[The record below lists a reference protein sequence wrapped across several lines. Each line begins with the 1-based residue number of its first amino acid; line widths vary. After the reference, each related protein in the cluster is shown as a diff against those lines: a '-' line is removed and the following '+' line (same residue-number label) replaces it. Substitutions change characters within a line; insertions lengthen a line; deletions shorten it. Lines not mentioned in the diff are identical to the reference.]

1 MKKQWVFAV
10 ALLAFSA
17 SAIAVDGYKDLKFGM
32 SEKEIISTK
41 TCSFRKIPTNEKGF
55 DEYYCSNFKFGDK
68 KTKAYLF
75 FINGEFLRIGIEQSP
90 DDFESLFTS
99 LTAKYGEPS
108 SRPTKSDLDAL
119 QKIPGSQAAVRF
131 DKDTVYL
138 LFTTDE
144 DDMSQHLALVYTDPN
159 YDTKYVALKN
169 SVIKSDI

>member
-1 MKKQWVFAV
+1 MKKQWVFAA

-17 SAIAVDGYKDLKFGM
+17 SAMAVDGYKNLKFGM
-32 SEKEIISTK
+32 SEKDVMETK

-68 KTKAYLF
+68 KKKASVF

-119 QKIPGSQAAVRF
+119 QKIPGSQAAVGF
-131 DKDTVYL
+131 DKDTVNL

-144 DDMSQHLALVYTDPN
+144 DDMSQHLAIVYTDSN
-159 YDTKYVALKN
+159 YEKKYVALK
-169 SVIKSDI
+169 SSAIKSDI